1 MEELSAAPSTDR
13 AAPDE
18 APDEAPAPI
27 DVLITRGAGAASG
40 GPMPEAR
47 VEPMGDAADAPR
59 QGPLPEPT
67 AGLLDAGIDDL
78 MEDER
83 EITSGDPYESLGAM
97 PSEGAVQR
105 RVDQLRD
112 EVDSLARGY
121 RQVADGTSDPAV
133 AAEALHRAASLYDH
147 IGSIPLH
154 APTDDLRRELIPWSS
169 YTTIAELT
177 AACDVWFQKTG
188 REITL
193 EYTLMGGVNDSV
205 EQAQRLAAI
214 TKRMRANVNL
224 IRYNEV
230 DGLPFKRPA
239 DGSVRTFQE
248 VLREKGVSVHIRASR
263 GRDIAAACGQ
273 LRHEK
278 AGAV

>member
-1 MEELSAAPSTDR
+1 MERSTLIGIGIVAVVGVGLAGLAVVGLGGGGGSGALEPVEELSAAPSTDR

-154 APTDDLRRELIPWSS
+154 APTDVSPAEMEAYMDRTNRMREALQREAQALR
-169 YTTIAELT
+169 
-177 AACDVWFQKTG
+177 
-188 REITL
+188 
-193 EYTLMGGVNDSV
+193 
-205 EQAQRLAAI
+205 EQADARL
-214 TKRMRANVNL
+214 
-224 IRYNEV
+224 V
-230 DGLPFKRPA
+230 DLTPP
-239 DGSVRTFQE
+239 D
-248 VLREKGVSVHIRASR
+248 
-263 GRDIAAACGQ
+263 
-273 LRHEK
+273 
-278 AGAV
+278 